1 MIPQYGT
8 KFLPFSE
15 LEQYSDLEKFSCYN
29 IEFSPDTRS
38 GHFASCPPYIE
49 MIDNKTLDTIGYFEI
64 PASIAYYAKHHAG
77 YTQEGRQNHVDEGK
91 REMSSSIRKLLNM

>member
-15 LEQYSDLEKFSCYN
+15 LEQYSSLEKFSCTK
-29 IEFSPDTRS
+29 IEFSPETRD

-49 MIDNKTLDTIGYFEI
+49 IIDNDSLETIGYFEI
-64 PASIAYYAKHHAG
+64 PATIAYYAKNHAG
-77 YTQEGRQNHVDEGK
+77 YTQEGRKNNVEEGK